1 MVQSSLAATVYTE
14 DQFIQLSALQHYVFC
29 PRQCALI
36 HVDDVWNDNVF
47 TVRGNILHEKV
58 DTDTY
63 ETRGTLKTVRALK
76 IHSFRL
82 GLAGKCD
89 VVEFRKPLANSP
101 GLQAGE
107 HKAIITGMGVQ
118 PHIPANVV
126 SVQEAMEVVPV
137 EFKAG
142 QPKQNISDEVQLC
155 AQALCLEEM
164 LDVPVRRGAFFY
176 GKIRRRVQVEISDT
190 LRQQTE
196 EIVAAVHDIVDR
208 KVIPQGKYEKKCGSC
223 SLEDICQPKAMN
235 ERKLKAYIKTLYEG
249 ESS

>member
-1 MVQSSLAATVYTE
+1 MFTE

-29 PRQCALI
+29 RRQCALI
-36 HVDDVWNDNVF
+36 HVEDVWNENVY
-47 TVRGNILHEKV
+47 TVRGGILHEKV

-63 ETRGTLKTVRALK
+63 ETRGALKTVRGLK
-76 IHSFRL
+76 IHSFEY
-82 GLAGKCD
+82 GLAGRCD
-89 VVEFRKPLANSP
+89 VVEFFKSSDGSGRP
-101 GLQAGE
+101 
-107 HKAIITGMGVQ
+107 
-118 PHIPANVV
+118 
-126 SVQEAMEVVPV
+126 EVVPV

-196 EIVAAVHDIVDR
+196 EIIAAVHDIVDR

-235 ERKLKAYIKTLYEG
+235 ERKLKAYIKTLYDADQ
-249 ESS
+249 

>member
-1 MVQSSLAATVYTE
+1 MFTE

-63 ETRGTLKTVRALK
+63 ETRGALKTVRALK

-89 VVEFRKPLANSP
+89 VVEFRQSS
-101 GLQAGE
+101 
-107 HKAIITGMGVQ
+107 TGA
-118 PHIPANVV
+118 P
-126 SVQEAMEVVPV
+126 EVMPV

-164 LDVPVRRGAFFY
+164 LKTHVKRGAFFY
-176 GKIRRRVQVEISDT
+176 GKIRRRVQVELSDE
-190 LRQQTE
+190 LRRQTE
-196 EIVAAVHDIVDR
+196 ETITAVHDIVGR
-208 KVIPQGKYEKKCGSC
+208 KHVPVAQYITKCKSC

-235 ERKLKAYIKTLYEG
+235 ERKLKAYMKELYDI
-249 ESS
+249 

>member
-1 MVQSSLAATVYTE
+1 MTLYITMYSE
-14 DQFIQLSALQHYVFC
+14 DNFIQLSALQHYVFC

-63 ETRGTLKTVRALK
+63 ESRGTLKTVRGLK

-82 GLAGKCD
+82 GIAGRCD
-89 VVEFRKPLANSP
+89 VVEFRK
-101 GLQAGE
+101 AG
-107 HKAIITGMGVQ
+107 KGTGHSELGSESDPRGMDAEQRHFGMTRN
-118 PHIPANVV
+118 P
-126 SVQEAMEVVPV
+126 ELEVVPV

-164 LDVPVRRGAFFY
+164 MKTSVTRGAFFY
-176 GKIRRRVQVEISDT
+176 GRIRRRVQVEIHEQ
-190 LRQQTE
+190 LRKQTE
-196 EIVAAVHDIVDR
+196 EIIAAVHDIVLR
-208 KVIPQGKYEKKCGSC
+208 KYVPQASYMQKCKSC

-235 ERKLKAYIKTLYEG
+235 ERKLKMYMKTLYQP
-249 ESS
+249 

>member
-1 MVQSSLAATVYTE
+1 MTQKSMCMFTE

-89 VVEFRKPLANSP
+89 VVEFRK
-101 GLQAGE
+101 GE
-107 HKAIITGMGVQ
+107 GGIEIF
-118 PHIPANVV
+118 
-126 SVQEAMEVVPV
+126 PV

-164 LDVPVRRGAFFY
+164 MNTEITRGAFFY
-176 GKIRRRVQVEISDT
+176 GRIRRRVQVEIGEQ
-190 LRQQTE
+190 LRKQTE
-196 EIVAAVHDIVDR
+196 EIIAAVHDIVER
-208 KVIPQGKYEKKCGSC
+208 KVVPQAAYMQKCKTC
-223 SLEDICQPKAMN
+223 SLESICQPKAMN
-235 ERKLKAYIKTLYEG
+235 ERKLKAYMSMLYQPL
-249 ESS
+249 

>member
-1 MVQSSLAATVYTE
+1 MYIE

-47 TVRGNILHEKV
+47 TVKGNILHEKV

-63 ETRGTLKTVRALK
+63 ETRGALKTVRALK

-82 GLAGKCD
+82 GLAGQCD
-89 VVEFRKPLANSP
+89 VVEFRKSD
-101 GLQAGE
+101 Q
-107 HKAIITGMGVQ
+107 GME
-118 PHIPANVV
+118 IL
-126 SVQEAMEVVPV
+126 PV

-164 LDVPVRRGAFFY
+164 LDTKVKKGVFFY
-176 GKIRRRVQVEISDT
+176 GRIRRRVQVDISPQ

-196 EIVAAVHDIVDR
+196 EIIAAVHEIVSR
-208 KVIPQGKYEKKCGSC
+208 KHVPTAKYAAKCKSC
-223 SLEDICQPKAMN
+223 SLEDMCQPKAMN
-235 ERKLKAYIKTLYEG
+235 ERKLRAYMKELYQPMLRETPSRPLN
-249 ESS
+249 ESETRSTSHSQ